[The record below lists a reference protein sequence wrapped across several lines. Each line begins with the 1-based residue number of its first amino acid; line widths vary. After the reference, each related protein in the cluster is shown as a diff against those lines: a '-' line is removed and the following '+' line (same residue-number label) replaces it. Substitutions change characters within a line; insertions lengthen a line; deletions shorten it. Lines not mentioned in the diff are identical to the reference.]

1 MRGRLLIFY
10 WLIVATVLNFCLL
23 SKSEILSETL
33 LTISTLP
40 LVISLKDLLSLAAGK
55 SHPKLSWLWLLSG
68 HNFRLIVSAVGVF
81 VISSSEDEES
91 SVPYGLL

>member
-1 MRGRLLIFY
+1 M
-10 WLIVATVLNFCLL
+10 
-23 SKSEILSETL
+23 
-33 LTISTLP
+33 TISILP

-68 HNFRLIVSAVGVF
+68 HNLRLIVSAVGVF

-91 SVPYGLL
+91 TLRAFLTTVQGNFNRRNKSL